1 MSFFSQ
7 ALARVKPSASIVAS
21 QRARELKA
29 QGRDVIALS
38 AGEPDFDT
46 PEHIKAAAQRAMAR
60 GETKYPPVAGIPEL
74 REAIVG
80 KFKRE
85 NQLDYRVSETMVSNG
100 GKQVIVNALMATIDP
115 GDEVI
120 VPAPY
125 WVSYPEM
132 VALCGGTLVI
142 VETDPANGYKLTAE
156 ALGRA
161 ITPRTKW
168 LMFNS
173 PCNPSGAAYSR
184 DELKALTD
192 VLVDHPQVWVM
203 SDDIYEHLIYGGLE
217 FTTPAQIEPRLRE
230 RTLTV
235 NGLSK
240 AYAMTGW
247 RVGYAGGPEPLIK
260 AMDKIQGQ
268 ITSGINTIA
277 QWAAVEALTG
287 PQDFIQEWRQ
297 IFERRRDLVVELLN
311 QAEGVDCQR
320 PDGAFYAYPS
330 CGALLGRRAPDGTL
344 IDSDEAFTRALLETE
359 GVALVHGGA
368 FGLAPNFRVSY
379 AAATDQLEEACKRIQ
394 RFCASLG

>member
-132 VALCGGTLVI
+132 VALCGGTPVI

-156 ALGRA
+156 ALERA